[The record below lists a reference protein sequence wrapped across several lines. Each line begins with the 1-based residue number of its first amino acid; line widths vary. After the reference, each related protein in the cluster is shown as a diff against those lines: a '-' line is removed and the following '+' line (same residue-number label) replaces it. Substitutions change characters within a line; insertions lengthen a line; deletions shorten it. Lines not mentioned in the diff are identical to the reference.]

1 MRAIGARTI
10 AMNETAINLVRAFVP
25 FIFPSSIDVE
35 TMIAHPEL
43 MAIRVRY
50 ANARKPQLEGFVTVY
65 ISVTYMRSSCTLG
78 YSDISAPI

>member
-1 MRAIGARTI
+1 
-10 AMNETAINLVRAFVP
+10 
-25 FIFPSSIDVE
+25 
-35 TMIAHPEL
+35 MIAHPEL